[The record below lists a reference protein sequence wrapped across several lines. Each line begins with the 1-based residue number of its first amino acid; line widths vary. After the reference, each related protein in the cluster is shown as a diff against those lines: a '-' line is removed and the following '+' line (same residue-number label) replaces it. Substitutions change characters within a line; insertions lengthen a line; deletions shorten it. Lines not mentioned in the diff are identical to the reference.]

1 MIKVFLF
8 AGTTEGRR
16 LAKRLGAADIPVM
29 VSVAT
34 EYGALVL
41 EEAGLGA
48 SVTVLRGRMTEEEMT
63 EKLRETAP
71 FIVVDATHPYALAAS
86 ENIRNAAEKAG
97 VPCLRLK
104 RRTKD
109 APSQKVFMFQEL
121 EKLIAAL
128 KKTTGNILLTTGVNT
143 LKDFA
148 DEELKSRL
156 FVRVLPGTESLTACE
171 EAGIRGR
178 QIIAMQGP
186 FTQEMNRATIH
197 SYEIRHLV
205 TKQSGRSGGFEEKI
219 FAAQETETAV
229 YILGAPEEEG
239 FSYGEVL
246 DRLGELLSVDLRDT
260 VTITFSLVGVGPGDR
275 AFLTE
280 EGRRTIEEADVL
292 FGAARMVEP
301 YKNTKQVFPYYQ
313 GEEILPRLEQLLRE
327 ARQKDPHV
335 RAAVLLSGDS
345 GFYSGSAGLIFYLS
359 NWRRRMLLSDEGRFS
374 MQIRTIPGISSVQ
387 MLAARLQ
394 ERWDTAYIDSLHG
407 EGDEAFARVI
417 RELPRTKRTFLLT
430 SGSGDVKR
438 LLTWIRQQG
447 GHRPR
452 YSLYAGYRLS
462 YSDEVIFGEEGDRPG
477 LGTEDAKVTP
487 FPDIIPEGL
496 YTVMIRNSEPESEE
510 RDTEGEVQDTLG
522 IQNEAFLQ
530 KPGIP
535 ITKEEIRT
543 IAISKLRIHEPA
555 VVYDIGSGTG
565 SFAVELGRVLRDS
578 RIFAIEKEPERAE
591 LIRKNVK
598 HLKAAS
604 VAVVEGEAPDIL
616 DTLTPPTHAV
626 IGGSDG
632 KLLSILQ
639 SLFLISPECRVVV
652 MATTLETK
660 AEITSL
666 LSGQLPVDYE
676 LADPEYVEINLSRSR
691 QLGKYRSLKAENP
704 VAILAFRF
712 SRKPGA

>member
-16 LAKRLGAADIPVM
+16 LAKRLGAADIPVA

-41 EEAGLGA
+41 EEAGLGD
-48 SVTVLRGRMTEEEMT
+48 SVTVLRGRMTEEEME
-63 EKLRETAP
+63 EKLRETNP
-71 FIVVDATHPYALAAS
+71 LIVVDATHPYALAAS
-86 ENIRNAAEKAG
+86 ENIRNAAGKAG
-97 VPCLRLK
+97 IPYLRLK
-104 RRTKD
+104 RKTKD
-109 APSQKVFMFQEL
+109 APSRKVFMFTNPDTL
-121 EKLIAAL
+121 VAAL
-128 KKTTGNILLTTGVNT
+128 KKTTGNILLTTGINM
-143 LKDFA
+143 LKEFA
-148 DEELKSRL
+148 DEELKKRL
-156 FVRVLPGTESLTACE
+156 FVRVLPGEESLKVCE
-171 EAGIRGR
+171 ENGIRGR

-186 FTQEMNRATIH
+186 FSQEMNRATIH
-197 SYEIRHLV
+197 SYDIRHLV

-239 FSYGEVL
+239 ISYGEVL

-260 VTITFSLVGVGPGDR
+260 VTITFSLVGIGPGDR
-275 AFLTE
+275 EFLTE
-280 EGRRTIEEADVL
+280 EGRRVIEEADVL
-292 FGAARMVEP
+292 FGAERMVEP

-407 EGDEAFARVI
+407 EGDEAFNRVL
-417 RELPRTKRTFLLT
+417 RELPRRKRVFLLT

-438 LLTWIRQQG
+438 LLAWVRQQG

-452 YSLYAGYRLS
+452 YSLYAGYRLT
-462 YSDEVIFGEEGDRPG
+462 YSDEVIYGEEGDRPG
-477 LGTEDAKVTP
+477 LGIEDAKITP
-487 FPDIIPEGL
+487 FPDIIPDGL
-496 YTVMIRNSEPESEE
+496 YVVMIRNNEPEEE
-510 RDTEGEVQDTLG
+510 ETEENVQHTLG
-522 IQNEAFLQ
+522 ISNDAFLQ
-530 KPGIP
+530 KQGIP

-555 VVYDIGSGTG
+555 VIYDIGSGTG

-598 HLKAAS
+598 HLNAAS

-616 DTLTPPTHAV
+616 DILTPPTHAV

-639 SLFLISPECRVVV
+639 SLFRISPECRVVV
-652 MATTLETK
+652 TATTLETK
-660 AEITSL
+660 AEIASL
-666 LSGQLPVDYE
+666 LSGQLPVEYE

-691 QLGKYRSLKAENP
+691 KLGKYRSLKAENP